1 MCYFY
6 HKNFVEKVGDFVWKT
21 ASGKFLAALPRH
33 YSLWYNDGM
42 KQGMKRFLKRIM
54 GRPDLKYST
63 EDYGRA
69 TGALGD
75 FVKFHE
81 KYLLNQHHLPARKD
95 RAPYNA
101 EIAKMEPIYNF
112 FSSDLE
118 ANNPTVKP
126 VFEYDNFHSGT
137 PMAYKPF
144 PGSLRE
150 VKKTLRHKNL
160 YWYPRS
166 AGGFYA
172 QQKIVDYLIREGFR
186 ADKIELPDGE
196 MYGGLG
202 INNVVFAC
210 STTHAYSL
218 IMSAVAQPG
227 DVILMSAPNY
237 GLFAIMTELDNYR
250 TEVINLREEDGW
262 QINPVLLAEK
272 IDALNKELATGV
284 KKGERVPKVAAFLNL
299 NPHNPTGK
307 VLNHKNLQIL
317 KDVGQVCKERGVF
330 AIDDLVYR
338 DLTYDLD
345 DLAVPLASFP
355 EYFNNTISLFGLSK
369 AYGLASFRAAVI
381 VAPAAVTDVLAQRIH
396 DTMDSMPVLQTAAV
410 AGAFNGS
417 NRRYRQH
424 RRYMGALIR
433 EYKFRYYLTFAL
445 AYGVNRISDARL
457 RGRIERVIRK
467 YEKSAEGRALLL
479 KGCPGLKIRKGTEPD
494 SGFFTVFDFTGLK
507 GKTTPDGVVISTEQ
521 ELLDYF
527 YKGSGLSYLMGG
539 NFCWPV
545 EGEFVGRISFG
556 ISRKAMVRNMK
567 ALNEMIRRLK

>member
-1 MCYFY
+1 
-6 HKNFVEKVGDFVWKT
+6 
-21 ASGKFLAALPRH
+21 
-33 YSLWYNDGM
+33 M

-54 GRPDLKYST
+54 GKPELKYSS

-69 TGALGD
+69 QGALGD
-75 FVKFHE
+75 FVKLHE
-81 KYLLNQHHLPARKD
+81 KFLLNQHHLPD
-95 RAPYNA
+95 RQDHKPYNA
-101 EIAKMEPIYNF
+101 EIAKMEPVYNF
-112 FSSDLE
+112 FASDLE
-118 ANNPTVKP
+118 SSNPGVKP

-137 PMAYKPF
+137 PMAYKAF
-144 PGSLRE
+144 PGSLKA
-150 VKKTLRHKNL
+150 VKKTLKRKNL

-172 QQKIVDYLIREGFR
+172 QQSIVDYLVREGFR
-186 ADKIELPDGE
+186 PEKLEMPDGE
-196 MYGGLG
+196 VYGGLG

-218 IMSAVAQPG
+218 IMGAVARPG

-237 GLFAIMTELDNYR
+237 GLFAIMAELDNYR
-250 TEVINLREEDGW
+250 TEVVNLREEDGW
-262 QINPVLLAEK
+262 QINPEILADK
-272 IDALNKELATGV
+272 IDELNKKLKKESSGEELTP
-284 KKGERVPKVAAFLNL
+284 RVAAFLNL

-307 VLNHKNLQIL
+307 VLNHKNLEIL
-317 KDVGQVCKERGVF
+317 KAVGQVCKERNVF
-330 AIDDLVYR
+330 VIDDLVYR

-381 VAPAAVTDVLAQRIH
+381 VGPAAVADVLAQRIH

-424 RRYMGALIR
+424 KKYMRALIR

-445 AYGVNRISDARL
+445 VYGVNRISDEKL
-457 RGRIERVIRK
+457 RAKITRVVRK
-467 YEKSAEGRALLL
+467 YEKDTSSRELLL

-507 GKTTPDGVVISTEQ
+507 GKTTPDGTVITTEE
-521 ELLDYF
+521 ELLNYL

-539 NFCWPV
+539 NICWPIP
-545 EGEFVGRISFG
+545 GEFVGRISFG
-556 ISRKAMVRNMK
+556 ISRKAIVHNMK
-567 ALNEMIRRLK
+567 AFNELIRRLK

>member
-1 MCYFY
+1 M
-6 HKNFVEKVGDFVWKT
+6 EKVGESVWK
-21 ASGKFLAALPRH
+21 
-33 YSLWYNDGM
+33 SLCLGRKLCYNGDM
-42 KQGMKRFLKRIM
+42 KKGMKRFLKRIM
-54 GRPDLKYST
+54 GRPDLKCSN

-69 TGALGD
+69 QGALGD
-75 FVKFHE
+75 FVALHE
-81 KYLLNQHHLPARKD
+81 KYLLNQHHLPARQD
-95 RAPYNA
+95 GQPYHD
-101 EIAKMEPIYNF
+101 EIAKMEPVYNF

-118 ANNPTVKP
+118 SANPKVKP

-137 PMAYKPF
+137 PMAYKAF
-144 PGSLRE
+144 PGSLKA
-150 VKKTLRHKNL
+150 VKKALRRKNL

-172 QQKIVDYLIREGFR
+172 QQSIVDYLIREGFKPER
-186 ADKIELPDGE
+186 VEMPDGE
-196 MYGGLG
+196 VYGGIG
-202 INNVVFAC
+202 INNIVFAC

-218 IMSAVAQPG
+218 IMSAVARPG

-237 GLFAIMTELDNYR
+237 GLFAIMAELDNYR
-250 TEVINLREEDGW
+250 TEVVNLREEDGW
-262 QINPVLLAEK
+262 QINPVILGDR
-272 IDALNKELATGV
+272 IDELNKKLA
-284 KKGERVPKVAAFLNL
+284 KGFSGEGRAPRVAAFLNL

-307 VLNHKNLQIL
+307 VMNHKNLQIL
-317 KDVGQVCKERGVF
+317 KDVGQVCKERNVF
-330 AIDDLVYR
+330 VIDDLVYR

-381 VAPAAVTDVLAQRIH
+381 VAPAAVADVLAQRIH

-417 NRRYRQH
+417 NKRYRQH
-424 RRYMGALIR
+424 HRYMGALIR

-445 AYGVNRISDARL
+445 VYGVNRISDAKL
-457 RGRIERVIRK
+457 RGRVERTIRK
-467 YEKSAEGRALLL
+467 YEKSADGREMLL
-479 KGCPGLKIRKGTEPD
+479 KGCPGLKIRKGTEPE
-494 SGFFTVFDFTGLK
+494 SGFFTVLDFTALK
-507 GKTTPDGVVISTEQ
+507 GKTTPDGAVITTEE

-556 ISRKAMVRNMK
+556 ISRKALIKNMK